1 MVSEYCY
8 SIEMKRALERHANGE
23 AKVIPIILRPV
34 YWHGEPL
41 GKLNALPTDG
51 KPVTGQDW
59 HDQDSAFYEITNGI
73 YKVVGQLT
81 THDAPVSPIDAKKTP
96 REAAK
101 LSDVTP
107 PTQQM
112 SNKASFISPLQLEK
126 LTLLRTLTAHRG
138 NVLSLVISADGQTL
152 VRGNSDYTIKVWNLA
167 TGREVR
173 TLTGPTHNVCNIA
186 II

>member
-1 MVSEYCY
+1 MPVKIFFCYAREDEALLKKLKAHLRPLQRQGLIDVWHDRDISAGAEWEQEIKEHLNTAQIILLLVSPDFMNSEYCY

-59 HDQDSAFYEITNGI
+59 HDQDSAFYDIANGI
-73 YKVVGQLT
+73 YKVAWQLT
-81 THDAPVSPIDAKKTP
+81 ADHTPVSSTDAKETP

-101 LSDVTP
+101 
-107 PTQQM
+107 
-112 SNKASFISPLQLEK
+112 SNSVSTTYSES
-126 LTLLRTLTAHRG
+126 R
-138 NVLSLVISADGQTL
+138 
-152 VRGNSDYTIKVWNLA
+152 
-167 TGREVR
+167 
-173 TLTGPTHNVCNIA
+173 
-186 II
+186 